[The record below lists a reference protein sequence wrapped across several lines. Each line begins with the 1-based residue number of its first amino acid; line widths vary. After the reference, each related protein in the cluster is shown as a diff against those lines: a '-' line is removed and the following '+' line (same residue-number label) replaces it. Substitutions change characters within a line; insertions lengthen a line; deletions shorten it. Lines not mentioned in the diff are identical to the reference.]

1 MLAIRVLTSWFVYS
15 DFGVVVADQST
26 PTFRNCKVQGK
37 HGGFRFMHDCAPD
50 IVDCVVKDCE
60 EGAGVYAYDRSTPH
74 LRDCVV
80 ENNMHEVRLF

>member
-1 MLAIRVLTSWFVYS
+1 
-15 DFGVVVADQST
+15 
-26 PTFRNCKVQGK
+26 
-37 HGGFRFMHDCAPD
+37 MHDCAPD
-50 IVDCVVKDCE
+50 IVDCVGKDCE